1 MAFSMLK
8 IRRPLGRLIF
18 NMGIAIPG
26 KTVFLIE
33 TAPWSI
39 VERVKFS
46 VYNMVY
52 KSLYLLLGDEQL
64 HAKGQAKYHYNKC
77 SWLESLLD
85 SNNWECKLLL
95 HVINVCSG
103 HIYLSM
109 LQHKNMNE
117 NASFVWYMFKFS
129 KTMQYHI
136 QYDWSLCPMQL
147 LFTCVVHAHIHLG
160 LIRVQLKSHNAYNFS
175 MAMHL
180 MASGQTLGNR
190 WTWVCNQHFKQ

>member
-1 MAFSMLK
+1 MLK

-33 TAPWSI
+33 TATWSI

-52 KSLYLLLGDEQL
+52 KSLYLLLRDEQL

-77 SWLESLLD
+77 SWLESFLD

-109 LQHKNMNE
+109 LQHNNMNE
-117 NASFVWYMFKFS
+117 NASFVWYMFNITVTNS
-129 KTMQYHI
+129 ILHL
-136 QYDWSLCPMQL
+136 SLH
-147 LFTCVVHAHIHLG
+147 VNIHFQKQCN
-160 LIRVQLKSHNAYNFS
+160 ITFS
-175 MAMHL
+175 MTEVYVRCNCYSLALCMHI
-180 MASGQTLGNR
+180 SIY
-190 WTWVCNQHFKQ
+190 V